1 MAISLQKNGSVS
13 LKKEAGGGLSII
25 SLGVGWD
32 VAKKTGL
39 MGMFGGGGGE
49 IDLDA
54 SCLAFSA
61 EKSVVDQV
69 WFGQLTSNDG
79 SIRHS
84 GDNRTGE
91 GDGDDETIVI
101 DLTRL
106 PSNVETLV
114 LTVNSFTGQTFEKVA
129 NAYGRVIDNN
139 SGRELARFSISDAGR
154 HTGIILASVSRH
166 GGEWT
171 FKALGEN
178 VTGRTVEDMISP
190 AARLI

>member
-13 LKKEAGGGLSII
+13 LKKEAGEGLSII

-39 MGMFGGGGGE
+39 MGMFGGGGE

-54 SCLAFSA
+54 SCLAFNAS
-61 EKSVVDQV
+61 KSVVDQV
-69 WFGQLTSNDG
+69 WFGQLISNDG

-84 GDNRTGE
+84 GDNLTGE

-101 DLTRL
+101 DLAKL
-106 PSNVETLV
+106 PANIETLMF
-114 LTVNSFTGQTFEKVA
+114 TVNSFTGQTFEKVS
-129 NAYGRVIDNN
+129 NAFARVVDNR
-139 SGRELARFSISDAGR
+139 SGRELARFDISDAGR

-166 GGEWT
+166 AGEWT

-178 VTGRTVEDMISP
+178 VTGRTVQDMVSP
-190 AARLI
+190 SSRLI

>member
-1 MAISLQKNGSVS
+1 MTISLQKNGSVS
-13 LKKEAGGGLSII
+13 LKKEAGGGLNSI

-39 MGMFGGGGGE
+39 MGMFGGGGE

-54 SCLAFSA
+54 SCLAFNASR
-61 EKSVVDQV
+61 SVVDQV
-69 WFGQLTSNDG
+69 WFQQLASVDG

-101 DLTRL
+101 DLTKL

-129 NAYGRVIDNN
+129 NAYGRVVDNN

-178 VTGRTVEDMISP
+178 VTGRTVQDMIAP